1 MGGSHRQSTGG
12 QLITRPSRFS
22 ISELWPEPNS
32 GQEFWKAFSGNYRSL
47 PRLALGDSHPRI
59 PLRRAF
65 SYAAAVAQFH
75 DLGRLAVAGCGDD
88 ISGAFFRFN
97 GPCRLSEVTTV
108 VVIGPSIAS
117 GGFLA
122 ACVTHSVTPASF
134 PTKTGQRTSSNPL
147 IYLVGA
153 AGLEPATR

>member
-32 GQEFWKAFSGNYRSL
+32 GQQFWKAFSGNYRSL
-47 PRLALGDSHPRI
+47 QRFALGDSHPRI
-59 PLRRAF
+59 PFRRAF

-75 DLGRLAVAGCGDD
+75 DLGRLAVASCGDN

-97 GPCRLSEVTTV
+97 GPCRLSEVKTV

-134 PTKTGQRTSSNPL
+134 PTKKGQRTSSNPL
-147 IYLVGA
+147 IYLVSAEGF
-153 AGLEPATR
+153 EPPTR